1 MPGVVIYT
9 DKQKLLFLLR
19 YLGTEEEKYAQN
31 QGNADIEPCI
41 DEKIGPS
48 KIPFYKM
55 ENREKQNGYDDKDD
69 DTPDSLFEII
79 CELVLHN
86 QNLFEKGRKAK
97 SNQKSNCNKT

>member
-1 MPGVVIYT
+1 MPGVFISPIN
-9 DKQKLLFLLR
+9 KELLFLLW

-31 QGNADIEPCI
+31 QGKADIEPGV

-55 ENREKQNGYDDKDD
+55 EDRENQNGYDDKDD